1 MLSQVATHTPSRT
14 MAVKGGGLLDG
25 ALPDMDFEMEYQ
37 FTASVEE
44 CRASLLQLGVRVVY
58 AASVAKV
65 VGVMARTHTGLHIA
79 LCPRHLISVEVFIES
94 VHKLQKENLFELD
107 HPVFFVKDRVC
118 LILLM

>member
-1 MLSQVATHTPSRT
+1 MQ
-14 MAVKGGGLLDG
+14 
-25 ALPDMDFEMEYQ
+25 
-37 FTASVEE
+37 

-58 AASVAKV
+58 AVSVAKV
-65 VGVMARTHTGLHIA
+65 IEVMARTHTGLHIA
-79 LCPRHLISVEVFIES
+79 LFPRHLISVEVFIES